1 MPDGRALRLTAA
13 LILLMPAWAGAA
25 AADTGALWQ
34 ALAGGGHVALMRHAE
49 APGTGDP
56 PEFRIGDCSTQR
68 NLDDAGRFQAR
79 RAGEALRRNGVHA
92 ARVISSEWCR
102 CQETA
107 ALLGLGKVETLP
119 ALNSLHGR
127 RENEAAQV
135 DAMRRF
141 LDDLPVAGPSVVL
154 VSHQATISALTGVFP
169 RSGAIVV
176 LKLKDPGVFDV
187 AGSIPP
193 S

>member
-1 MPDGRALRLTAA
+1 MPAGYARALTAA
-13 LILLMPAWAGAA
+13 LLLLVPAWAEAA
-25 AADTGALWQ
+25 AVEPGALWR
-34 ALAGGGHVALMRHAE
+34 ALAGGGHVAMMRHAE

-68 NLDDAGRFQAR
+68 NLDDTGRSQAR
-79 RAGEALRRNGVHA
+79 RAGEAFRRNGVQA

-107 ALLGLGKVETLP
+107 ALLGIGKVETLP

-135 DAMRRF
+135 EAMRRF
-141 LDDLPVAGPSVVL
+141 LDDLPVGGPSVVL
-154 VSHQATISALTGVFP
+154 VSHQATISALAGVYP

>member
-1 MPDGRALRLTAA
+1 MPAGRVRTLAAA
-13 LILLMPAWAGAA
+13 LLLLVPAWAEAVAA
-25 AADTGALWQ
+25 ESGALWR
-34 ALAGGGHVALMRHAE
+34 ALAQGGHVAMMRHAE

-56 PEFRIGDCSTQR
+56 PEFRIGECSTQR
-68 NLDDAGRFQAR
+68 NLDNTGRAQAR
-79 RAGEALRRNGVHA
+79 RAGEAFRRNGVEA
-92 ARVISSEWCR
+92 ARVLSSEWCR

-107 ALLGLGKVETLP
+107 ALLGIGTVETLP

-141 LDDLPVAGPSVVL
+141 LGGLPPDGPSIVL
-154 VSHQATISALTGVFP
+154 VSHQATISALTGAYP

-176 LKLKDPGVFDV
+176 LKLKDTGGFDV

>member
-1 MPDGRALRLTAA
+1 MPTGRALRLTAA

-25 AADTGALWQ
+25 AADTDALWR
-34 ALAGGGHVALMRHAE
+34 ALAGGGHVAMMRHAE

-68 NLDDAGRFQAR
+68 NLDDTGRSQAR
-79 RAGEALRRNGVHA
+79 RAGEAFRRNGVQA

-107 ALLGLGKVETLP
+107 ALLGIGKVETLP

-135 DAMRRF
+135 EAMRRF
-141 LDDLPVAGPSVVL
+141 LDDLPVGGPSVVL
-154 VSHQATISALTGVFP
+154 VSHQATISALAGVYP

>member
-1 MPDGRALRLTAA
+1 MPAGYARTLTAA
-13 LILLMPAWAGAA
+13 LLLLMPAWAEAA
-25 AADTGALWQ
+25 AVEPGALWR

-68 NLDDAGRFQAR
+68 NLDETGRAQAR
-79 RAGEALRRNGVHA
+79 RAGE
-92 ARVISSEWCR
+92 S
-102 CQETA
+102 
-107 ALLGLGKVETLP
+107 
-119 ALNSLHGR
+119 
-127 RENEAAQV
+127 
-135 DAMRRF
+135 MRRF
-141 LDDLPVAGPSVVL
+141 LDGLPVGGPSVVL
-154 VSHQATISALTGVFP
+154 VSHQATISALTGAYP

-176 LKLKDPGVFDV
+176 LKLKDSGVFDV